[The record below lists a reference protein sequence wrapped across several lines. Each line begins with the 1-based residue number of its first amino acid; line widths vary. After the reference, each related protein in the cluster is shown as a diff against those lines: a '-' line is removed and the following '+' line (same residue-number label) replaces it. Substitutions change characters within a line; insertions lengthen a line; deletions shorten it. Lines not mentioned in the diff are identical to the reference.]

1 MPIIPKGFQTI
12 TPYFFCDEPLA
23 FAAFLQQAFDGKET
37 GRTVRENGIIA
48 NMMVRVGTVTVMIS
62 QASDRYP
69 AMPTA
74 LYIYVDNADASM
86 ARALAAGATLEMEV
100 MDMDYEDRQGGVRDM
115 AGNIWW
121 ISQRLTDQ
129 PYRD

>member
-1 MPIIPKGFQTI
+1 MPIIPDGFQTI

-23 FAAFLQQAFDGKET
+23 FATFLEQAFDGVET
-37 GRTVRENGIIA
+37 GRTQREDGTIA
-48 NMMVRVGTVTVMIS
+48 NMMVRVGTVTLMIS
-62 QASDRYP
+62 QADKNYP
-69 AMPTA
+69 AMQTA
-74 LYIYVDNADASM
+74 LYIYVDNADESM
-86 ARALAAGATLEMEV
+86 ARALAAGAALEMDV
-100 MDMDYEDRQGGVRDM
+100 MDMSYGDRQGGVRDT